1 MFHDVPRVGGHL
13 PQEVFLYFISILDG
27 GGGVFS
33 RSTEFLF
40 NGIFVLLFIFQK
52 WRLSNIHTK
61 FIHCTSEI
69 LKFQNSLLNF
79 LFVFLETISYL
90 LFCPSVRLISA
101 NELEKLMNRDMLFV
115 GKTLLLHG
123 FYLLDYLAEFV
134 FHHDGNDFV
143 YSFVNCVEANLF
155 CDLLQ

>member
-1 MFHDVPRVGGHL
+1 MFHDVPRVGSYL
-13 PQEVFLYFISILDG
+13 SQEVFFYFISILDCS
-27 GGGVFS
+27 GGVFS

-40 NGIFVLLFIFQK
+40 NGVFVLLFIFQK

-61 FIHCTSEI
+61 FIHRTSEI
-69 LKFQNSLLNF
+69 LEFQNSLLNF

-101 NELEKLMNRDMLFV
+101 NELEQLMNRDMLFV

-134 FHHDGNDFV
+134 FHHDGDDFV
-143 YSFVNCVEANLF
+143 YSFVDGVEADLF
-155 CDLLQ
+155 CNLLE